1 MIKRNYAKTFFGLAT
16 RIISKIVSLTLAQ
29 FVNKFHNKKP
39 INEIKYAFSSRDR
52 EQVKVN
58 LNRMLTER

>member
-39 INEIKYAFSSRDR
+39 INEIKYAFS
-52 EQVKVN
+52 
-58 LNRMLTER
+58 